1 MPTNGSS
8 WVEASVT
15 PVWIVAPRLDIL
27 TNVDH
32 VDRTRNFCATVA
44 IFVVSR
50 RDYTQFSRG
59 INSSLGMSNVCS
71 RYVPFWS
78 LGIDIHH
85 NGPGIRLISQTVI
98 SLFRRLIFFSHRNIF
113 LAYPSLIPSPSS
125 FLERAGEH
133 LFCIKL
139 IVGQVRSAKITDSW
153 EMVWELEID
162 ENSNGHQ
169 QES

>member
-15 PVWIVAPRLDIL
+15 PVWNVAPRLDIL

-32 VDRTRNFCATVA
+32 VDRTRNFCATAA

-59 INSSLGMSNVCS
+59 INSILGMSNVC
-71 RYVPFWS
+71 P
-78 LGIDIHH
+78 LDIHH

>member
-32 VDRTRNFCATVA
+32 VDRTRNFCATAA

-59 INSSLGMSNVCS
+59 INSSLGMSNVC
-71 RYVPFWS
+71 P
-78 LGIDIHH
+78 LPLDIHH

-98 SLFRRLIFFSHRNIF
+98 SSFRRLIFFSHRNIF